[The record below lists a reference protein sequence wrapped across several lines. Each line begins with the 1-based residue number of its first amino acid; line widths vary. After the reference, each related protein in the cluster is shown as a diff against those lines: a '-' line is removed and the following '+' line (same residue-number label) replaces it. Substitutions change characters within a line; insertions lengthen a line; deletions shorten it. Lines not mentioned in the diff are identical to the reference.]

1 MKRNT
6 SRALVAVLA
15 AALALSGAV
24 SVAAKDHTAQGKST
38 SHANHAGVTK
48 AAVTKP
54 SSLKTKGNASHPGGV
69 FRVLAIVKAAPADRP
84 LTVDA
89 IVHFLSGDVAVAL
102 TRSGGGSAYHGNVPV
117 PANET
122 AQTVVI
128 DATALVAGTTLT
140 ATGSGKIVIGDTT
153 DAAAA
158 PETPD
163 VAESPATCTAP
174 VPNPEASDAPESP
187 KAGDGDE
194 SPEASDAPE
203 ASETPDANET
213 SDANQ
218 TSNAN
223 ETSEDCQTSAGVP
236 LSAETIA
243 RIVAFLQ
250 SLFA

>member
-24 SVAAKDHTAQGKST
+24 SVAAKDHPAQGKST
-38 SHANHAGVTK
+38 SHANHAGLTK

-69 FRVLAIVKAAPADRP
+69 FRVLAIVKATAADRP
-84 LTVDA
+84 MTVDA
-89 IVHFLSGDVAVAL
+89 IVHFLSGDVAVVL

-117 PANET
+117 PATET
-122 AQTVVI
+122 AQIVMI
-128 DATALVAGTTLT
+128 DATAVVAGTTLT

-153 DAAAA
+153 EAAAA
-158 PETPD
+158 PESPD

-213 SDANQ
+213 S
-218 TSNAN
+218 
-223 ETSEDCQTSAGVP
+223 EDCQTSDGAGVP

>member
-1 MKRNT
+1 MKRNS

-15 AALALSGAV
+15 AALALTGAM
-24 SVAAKDHTAQGKST
+24 SVAAKDHTVSGKAAT
-38 SHANHAGVTK
+38 HGNHAGVTK

-89 IVHFLSGDVAVAL
+89 IVHFLSGDVAVVL

-122 AQTVVI
+122 AQIVLI
-128 DATALVAGTTLT
+128 DATAVVAGTTLT

-158 PETPD
+158 PESPD

-213 SDANQ
+213 SEDC
-218 TSNAN
+218 
-223 ETSEDCQTSAGVP
+223 ETSDGVGVP

>member
-1 MKRNT
+1 MKRNS

-15 AALALSGAV
+15 AALALTGAV
-24 SVAAKDHTAQGKST
+24 SVAAKDHTASGKAAT
-38 SHANHAGVTK
+38 HGNHAGVTK

-54 SSLKTKGNASHPGGV
+54 SSLKTKGNASHPGGI

-89 IVHFLSGDVAVAL
+89 IVHFLSGDVAVVLA
-102 TRSGGGSAYHGNVPV
+102 RSGGGSAYHGNVPV
-117 PANET
+117 PSNET
-122 AQTVVI
+122 AQIVTI
-128 DATALVAGTTLT
+128 DATALVAGTSLT

-158 PETPD
+158 PESPD

-213 SDANQ
+213 S
-218 TSNAN
+218 
-223 ETSEDCQTSAGVP
+223 EDCKTSDGAGVP